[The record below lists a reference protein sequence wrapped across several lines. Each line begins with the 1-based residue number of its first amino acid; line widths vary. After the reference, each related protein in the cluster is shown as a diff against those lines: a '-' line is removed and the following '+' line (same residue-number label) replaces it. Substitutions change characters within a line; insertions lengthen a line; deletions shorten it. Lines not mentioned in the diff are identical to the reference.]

1 MLQTV
6 SFGEQLKMLRKRK
19 GMKQVELAEGLEVS
33 IDTVRRWEA
42 GSYEP
47 RVSDLRN
54 LARVLRVSVSELIG
68 EESTITLQRGDL
80 RLDIPATPE
89 GFAFVEGKLKEFT
102 AGESSPVPS
111 QRSDGERSA

>member
-1 MLQTV
+1 MLQTA
-6 SFGEQLKMLRKRK
+6 SFGEQLKMWRKRK
-19 GMKQVELAEGLEVS
+19 GMKQAELAGALEVS

-54 LARVLRVSVSELIG
+54 LARVLRISVAELIG
-68 EESTITLQRGDL
+68 EESAITLQRGDL

-102 AGESSPVPS
+102 AGESLPVS
-111 QRSDGERSA
+111 SRSGDGERSA